1 MAQSYTPYSYQGN
14 NIFNMGNNWWDKK
27 RLLESPITAAEAE
40 SMSNPFMQV
49 NEVDMRGPGR
59 IPVAEDGS
67 GMHPGI
73 ESGYQPNYGVQNPIP
88 SAITVPNSGVPQLG
102 IPDKKIY
109 RTPQGT
115 PAVAFGPKLTP
126 EAKQTYTEYTKS
138 LDKTFAMAALQSA
151 IPQNDQTPARQ
162 APSGGARGGGNRMGE
177 LTQYASAIPLDEEKY
192 PMLWRYS

>member
-49 NEVDMRGPGR
+49 NEV
-59 IPVAEDGS
+59 
-67 GMHPGI
+67 
-73 ESGYQPNYGVQNPIP
+73 
-88 SAITVPNSGVPQLG
+88 
-102 IPDKKIY
+102 
-109 RTPQGT
+109 QGT
-115 PAVAFGPKLTP
+115 RFGSVNPHAGMGVKTNYSPSIPNNPHVGGDVIGVTPTVGNSAMSDAPKRNLDFTG
-126 EAKQTYTEYTKS
+126 YTKS